1 MFDREIRK
9 LRRENE
15 ELRLKAQSV
24 DHAMRRILRLRDQR
38 DEARGD
44 RAVPGIFA
52 LGYALFYTLY
62 LHSDIDLGDQVDR
75 IHTLCER
82 WVDLRKRELRAL
94 RLESKNMDMSEE
106 EFEAFRTQQMEEHR
120 AMMLKGHPEAD
131 TNGDGTPS
139 EEAISL

>member
-106 EFEAFRTQQMEEHR
+106 EFEAFKKKWEPKWEK
-120 AMMLKGHPEAD
+120 LLEDVEDECG
-131 TNGDGTPS
+131 N
-139 EEAISL
+139 LC